1 MEKGSTFNSISS
13 NVSKDDFKKLTF
25 QDKGLNL
32 AYNLLLLTLLPVFLP
47 YFIIKILSTG
57 ENRDSLRERFGFLGK
72 EKIRGLQ
79 GKPSIWLH
87 AVSVGELNAAIPLI
101 NRLKE
106 KYPELKMIVSTVTVT
121 GYNNATKKIPAADL
135 IFFFPFD
142 FSWVVKKIVKLL
154 KPKIFILIETEI
166 WPNVLRSLR
175 ENGIPT
181 ILSNGRISST
191 SYKRYKT
198 FRFFFKSV
206 LKGFSIFSMQSDRD
220 SKRIVSLGA
229 DEEKVVT
236 SGNIKFDQDILTVNS
251 KDLGN
256 LQKCLHFSGKEK
268 IFVAGSTHKGEEE
281 IILKVFE
288 SLKESFPGI
297 KLLLVPRRP
306 ERFNEVEDLVKER
319 GFSITRKTLLDG
331 GAEGSFEVVLIDTMG
346 ELRMIYGLGTVIF
359 VGGSLVEKGG
369 QNLLEPASYK
379 KPVFFGPHVD
389 NFTSIAKAL
398 QEGGGGIQVR
408 NGDELL
414 SQAKRFLSNPSLLE
428 DAGNSAWKV
437 LNEGRGAVE
446 SNLKLIDAL
455 IK

>member
-1 MEKGSTFNSISS
+1 MKMGSTFNKLSS
-13 NVSKDDFKKLTF
+13 NVSKDSYKKLTF
-25 QDKGLNL
+25 KDKRLYL
-32 AYNLLLLTLLPVFLP
+32 VYNLLLLTLLPFFLP

-57 ENRDSLRERFGFLGK
+57 ESRKSLRERFGYLGK
-72 EKIRGLQ
+72 EKVRGLQ
-79 GKPSIWLH
+79 GRPSVWLH
-87 AVSVGELNAAIPLI
+87 AVSVGEINAAIPLV
-101 NRLKE
+101 NRLQE
-106 KYPELKMIVSTVTVT
+106 KYPELNMVVSTVTMT
-121 GYNNATKKIPAADL
+121 GYNNAVQKIPSADL

-142 FSWVVKKIVKLL
+142 FSWIVKKVVTLL
-154 KPKIFILIETEI
+154 KPKVFILIETEI
-166 WPNVLRSLR
+166 WPNILRSLR

-181 ILSNGRISST
+181 ILSNGRISSA

-198 FRFFFKSV
+198 FRFFFKRV
-206 LKGFSIFSMQSDRD
+206 LKGFSIFSMQSERD
-220 SKRIVSLGA
+220 SRRIISLGA
-229 DEEKVVT
+229 DEEKVIT
-236 SGNIKFDQDILTVNS
+236 AGNIKFDQDILTADI
-251 KDLGN
+251 KDLDN

-281 IILKVFE
+281 IILKTFE

-297 KLLLVPRRP
+297 KLLLAPRRP
-306 ERFNEVEDLVKER
+306 ERFNEVEDLVRER
-319 GFSITRKTLLDG
+319 GLSVTRKTLLDG
-331 GAEGSFEVVLIDTMG
+331 GADGYFDVMLIDTIG
-346 ELRMIYGLGTVIF
+346 ELRMIYGLGTVVF
-359 VGGSLVEKGG
+359 VGGSLVDKGG

-428 DAGNSAWKV
+428 SAGNSAWKI

-446 SNLKLIDAL
+446 SNLELIDVL